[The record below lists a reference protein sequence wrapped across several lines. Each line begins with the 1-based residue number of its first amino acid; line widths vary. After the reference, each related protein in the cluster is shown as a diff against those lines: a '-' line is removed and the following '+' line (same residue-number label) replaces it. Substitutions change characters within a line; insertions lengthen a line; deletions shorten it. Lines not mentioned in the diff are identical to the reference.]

1 MQEFQLNGSGGSP
14 RSGLLG
20 SISNEVTEF
29 EPEKLDLENKQ
40 DVEITIMSLTSP
52 TPLLDLPDPKSESFA
67 LEGLNADQDSKKTS
81 LDPQKL
87 VDLPDPSAL
96 TTEEVGIAQPAPMA
110 EVKQAKAGDMVAAV
124 VQTEELVV
132 PLPTPSVQSIAL
144 TPNSDSKLGEDRS
157 ASKLSAGSQTD
168 ISDAG
173 VTGTDEWLKPECI
186 EDVALHLFACVENND
201 PEMLADL
208 RQIFPNHVLVAAV
221 KLLDADAKDQVK
233 QWVVAQNSL
242 KSDAPLDRALAVGDL
257 VWWSQCPVH
266 CAWANPFQILS
277 IDGDTATIDLYANPV
292 RLCELVRYK
301 L

>member
-1 MQEFQLNGSGGSP
+1 MG
-14 RSGLLG
+14 
-20 SISNEVTEF
+20 
-29 EPEKLDLENKQ
+29 
-40 DVEITIMSLTSP
+40 ITT
-52 TPLLDLPDPKSESFA
+52 
-67 LEGLNADQDSKKTS
+67 
-81 LDPQKL
+81 
-87 VDLPDPSAL
+87 
-96 TTEEVGIAQPAPMA
+96 PAPVS
-110 EVKQAKAGDMVAAV
+110 EVKQAEHGDMAAAV

-144 TPNSDSKLGEDRS
+144 TPESDSKLGEDRS
-157 ASKLSAGSQTD
+157 ASKSSAASETD

-173 VTGTDEWLKPECI
+173 ITGTDEWLTPECI

-208 RQIFPNHVLVAAV
+208 RQVFPNHVLVAAV
-221 KLLDADAKDQVK
+221 KMLDADAKDQVK

-242 KSDAPLDRALAVGDL
+242 KSDAPQDQALAVGDR
-257 VWWSQCPVH
+257 VWWSQCPGY

-277 IDGDTATIDLYANPV
+277 IDGDTAMIDLYAHPI